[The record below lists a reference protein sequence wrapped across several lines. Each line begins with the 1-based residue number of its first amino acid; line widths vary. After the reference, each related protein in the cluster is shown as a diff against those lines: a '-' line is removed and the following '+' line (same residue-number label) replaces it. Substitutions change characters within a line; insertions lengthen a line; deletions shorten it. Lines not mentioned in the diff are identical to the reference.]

1 MGHQTAEFMST
12 RDILAKIV
20 RIAAR
25 LAETKEYEVDGSD
38 LFDLTNEIRGRSLFA
53 SGPDNT
59 LMGDTDFLIKDYFKA
74 EYAIIGGMAMAIY
87 GTPRLTEDIDAL
99 VSPFPDNPTMQDAD
113 EMRRHGF
120 YKGKSS
126 TGTVVQLVHT
136 RGGGIEL
143 LAANT
148 PLREYALR
156 NAEVHKLLGHSVP
169 VIPADAFVAMKINA
183 YTNNRKREDKDV
195 PDVVSV
201 LKKTAP
207 SMKEVRQFLDEEQ
220 NKELDKLLVGAGLPI
235 DH

>member
-1 MGHQTAEFMST
+1 MGHHPAEFMST

-25 LAETKEYEVDGSD
+25 LSETEGYEVDGSD
-38 LFDLTNEIRGRSLFA
+38 LFDLTNEIRGRSLYA

-59 LMGDTDFLIKDYFKA
+59 LMGDMNFLITDYFKA
-74 EYAIIGGMAMAIY
+74 EYAVIGGMAMAIY

-99 VSPFPDNPTMQDAD
+99 ISPFPDNPTMGDVD
-113 EMRRHGF
+113 EMKRHGF
-120 YKGKSS
+120 YRGKSS

-148 PLREYALR
+148 PLREYALK
-156 NAEVHKLLGHSVP
+156 NSVVYKLLGHSVP
-169 VIPADAFVAMKINA
+169 VVPADAFVAMKIVA
-183 YTNNRKREDKDV
+183 YTSNRKREDKDI
-195 PDVVSV
+195 PDIFSV

-207 SMKEVRQFLDEEQ
+207 SMKRVRQYLDEEQ
-220 NKELDKLLVGAGLPI
+220 NKELDKHLTSAGLPT
-235 DH
+235 DY